1 MDKQN
6 YTLLILK
13 YLWENADDNSPVSID
28 QINQYLV
35 SCGMKAKDARTIRN
49 SIMELANIG
58 VDIVETR
65 TNHYEYSIGTRHF
78 EVPEIK
84 LLVDAVQ
91 SSRFISPKKSKSL
104 IEKLSAFAGPRY
116 ASIINRQLYV
126 DQRFKST
133 NESVMRSVDAIQ
145 DALAEKRKVTFQYLE
160 YTLAKEK
167 VARRDGMYYVV
178 SPFSLIWNGDNYYM
192 IGHTDSS
199 GIIQK
204 YRIDRIDHLS
214 MLEESSTEPPHDY
227 EVGDFFSQEFS
238 MLSGTECD
246 VELSVENGLIN
257 NIIDRFGENVHIEV
271 SDDAHFIVKTTVD
284 LSSNFYAWVFA
295 SCGKIKILSPKKAI
309 DDFKHMIQYYAN
321 VK

>member
-13 YLWENADDNSPVSID
+13 YLWENADDNSPVSIE
-28 QINQYLV
+28 QINQHLV
-35 SCGMKAKDARTIRN
+35 SCGLKAKDARTIRN
-49 SIMELANIG
+49 SIAELESIG
-58 VDIVETR
+58 IDIVEAK
-65 TNHYEYSIGTRHF
+65 TNHYTYSIGTRHF
-78 EVPEIK
+78 EVPEVK

-91 SSRFISPKKSKSL
+91 SSRFISPKKSKAL

-116 ASIINRQLYV
+116 ASIMSRQLYV

-167 VARRDGMYYVV
+167 VPRHDGMYYVV
-178 SPFSLIWNGDNYYM
+178 SPFSLIWNGDNYYL

-214 MLEESSTEPPHDY
+214 VLDAPSEDLPADY
-227 EVGDFFSQEFS
+227 DVGNFFSQEFS
-238 MLSGTECD
+238 MLSGTECC
-246 VELSVENGLIN
+246 VELLVENGLIN
-257 NIIDRFGENVHIEV
+257 NIIDRFGEAVHVEAF
-271 SDDAHFIVKTTVD
+271 DNGHFTVKTTVD

-295 SCGKIKILSPKKAI
+295 SCGKIKILSPQDAI
-309 DDFKHMIQYYAN
+309 DEFNHMIQYYSN